1 MRDPFFLQQHP
12 ARAARGHSICKLGHK
27 HLSSRSFRTTS
38 AHSVLCI
45 DSQSDM
51 ADRKTMGSE
60 IMQDI
65 RKAGQTDLFTEKSE
79 KNMSDMFYAVDADHS
94 GQISKEECKSSL

>member
-1 MRDPFFLQQHP
+1 
-12 ARAARGHSICKLGHK
+12 
-27 HLSSRSFRTTS
+27 
-38 AHSVLCI
+38 
-45 DSQSDM
+45 
-51 ADRKTMGSE
+51 MGSE

>member
-1 MRDPFFLQQHP
+1 
-12 ARAARGHSICKLGHK
+12 
-27 HLSSRSFRTTS
+27 
-38 AHSVLCI
+38 
-45 DSQSDM
+45 M
-51 ADRKTMGSE
+51 ANRKTMGTE

-65 RKAGQTDLFTEKSE
+65 RKAGQTELFTEKSE